1 VSLSKIQSESMN
13 LADNFAFSGTVTGA
27 GDPAGLVKLATTTVS
42 TTVPEVEF
50 DNTLV
55 NSTYDNYYLTYTI
68 TPTADNTS
76 LRVRFLNT
84 SNNQITPGA
93 AYSGGAIN
101 EGGNASTNTN
111 GADSMIINAAMG
123 SAAGESGA
131 GQLWFGP
138 VNEGSNFP
146 CQLNGFSNGAN
157 NGGNHQGRVFFFY
170 LSKGYFQSVGGI
182 KINFT
187 SGSVEAG
194 TFTLYG
200 VAK

>member
-1 VSLSKIQSESMN
+1 MALTKVQADGVN
-13 LADNFAFSGTVTGA
+13 LGDDFAFSGTVTGA
-27 GDPAGLVKLATTTVS
+27 GGLVKLATTTVS
-42 TTVPEVEF
+42 TTVSNVEF
-50 DNTLV
+50 TNTLV

-68 TPTADNTS
+68 TPSADNAS

-84 SNNQITPGA
+84 SNTQINQGV

-101 EGGNASTNTN
+101 EAGNASTNTN
-111 GADSMIINAAMG
+111 GADSMILNTAMG
-123 SAAGESGA
+123 SASGESGV

-146 CQLNGFSNGAN
+146 CQLNGFTNAAN
-157 NGGNHQGRVFFFY
+157 TGGNHQGRVCFFY

-182 KINFT
+182 RIHFT